1 MNRQQARRELERR
14 IASGL
19 PAPSEAPKKL
29 HLQAIRKEP
38 ALFQF
43 RGPLGATS
51 RKHIQDM
58 ARTVKDA
65 KPLRAVLV
73 WWGGDGWYCIDG
85 HHRLEAYIQGGWDHS
100 NPVPVR
106 TLPGSPV
113 VAMLTALHENAPGK
127 LSMTK
132 QEQTQAAWEMV
143 VTTSEGEASA
153 DKIAKASTI
162 SERYVFSMR
171 KVKKALL
178 ARDPERDLVE
188 LSWPKARAEAQ
199 GTEAGQDDIDWD
211 AKDLQEAKHM
221 ADKLSMHLGSRAR
234 ERPEVLAMALEIYDT
249 RLPELL
255 KDYWRT
261 HGMTTQDDEEENPD
275 F

>member
-1 MNRQQARRELERR
+1 MNRLEARKELERR
-14 IASGL
+14 VAEGQS
-19 PAPSEAPKKL
+19 APTVVPQKL

-43 RGPLGATS
+43 RGALGATS

-65 KPLRAVLV
+65 KPLKAVLV

-85 HHRLEAYIQGGWDHS
+85 HHRLEAYIQGGWDHKK
-100 NPVPVR
+100 PVPVR

-127 LSMTK
+127 LTMTK
-132 QEQTQAAWEMV
+132 QEQTQAAWELV

-153 DKIAKASTI
+153 DKIAKASTV

-171 KVKKALL
+171 KVKRTLL
-178 ARDPERDLVE
+178 AKDPRRDLVE
-188 LSWPKARAEAQ
+188 LAWPKARAEAV
-199 GTEAGQDDIDWD
+199 GKEAGPDDIDWD
-211 AKDLQEAKHM
+211 ERDLQEAKQM
-221 ADKLSMHLGSRAR
+221 ADKLAQHLGSRGR
-234 ERPEVLAMALEIYDT
+234 ERPEVLAMAIEMYG
-249 RLPELL
+249 RQLPELL
-255 KDYWRT
+255 KDYWQT
-261 HGMTTQDDEEENPD
+261 HGMATPDNEEED
-275 F
+275 SEF